1 MRPEAAVRTGRTD
14 REFAGRKNP
23 ENPENSA
30 AGRGKAGFML
40 SQTLRTFRT
49 FRIFRK
55 PRRPGLT
62 AGCGAMT
69 AGIDAPL
76 SLRGEPT
83 QGRDEP
89 ARLLRRNGVVRLP
102 AGNRTRGFMR
112 RSLKAFLAATT
123 ILSAFAAPAA
133 FAQTA
138 AEATA
143 QTEDQRLAAF
153 FEEIFQRNLKN
164 SPLFQSQLGI
174 KGPDYGKWDDFSDD
188 EAVRQNE
195 ETKADLARLR
205 AEFDVSK
212 LSEQSRVSYKIF
224 EYLGERSLR
233 GFPWRFHGYAF
244 STQQNPVTFPA
255 TFLQNIHRVDD
266 VSDAEAYVSRLN
278 GLGLAMDQFI
288 AGMETAAA
296 KGIVPTSFSF
306 DPVLTDARNVIK
318 GAPYDQSGADSAIWA
333 DFKGKVEKLNASPA
347 VKKKLLADGEKALT
361 GVVRPGIEK
370 FIARVESLRP
380 KSVGPNGVWALPDG
394 EAYYKSQIDF
404 WTSEKDL
411 SADAIHKL
419 GLAEVKRIRGEM
431 KKIMKEV
438 GFKGDLPAFFE
449 HLRTD
454 PNNFFPDTEE
464 GRQAYLDQ
472 SKAYID
478 SIYADVGNYFNILP
492 KAPLEVR
499 RVEAWREETA
509 PIAFYNQPTPDG
521 SRPGIYYVNLKNMAE
536 KQKHEMETVAYHEG
550 APGHHFQIAIQQEL
564 EGVPTF
570 QKFAFFGA
578 YIEGWGLYAERLA
591 KEEGRFT
598 DPMQDFGRLQNE
610 MLRAARLVVDTGAH
624 SKKWTREQMI
634 KYMLDNNP
642 MTEAEATK
650 EVERYIDNPAQALS
664 YKVGMIK
671 ILTLRD
677 KAKKALGAKF
687 DIRDF
692 HDTVLKNGAVPL
704 PILEELVDAYIAAKK
719 NAA

>member
-1 MRPEAAVRTGRTD
+1 
-14 REFAGRKNP
+14 
-23 ENPENSA
+23 
-30 AGRGKAGFML
+30 
-40 SQTLRTFRT
+40 
-49 FRIFRK
+49 
-55 PRRPGLT
+55 
-62 AGCGAMT
+62 
-69 AGIDAPL
+69 
-76 SLRGEPT
+76 
-83 QGRDEP
+83 
-89 ARLLRRNGVVRLP
+89 
-102 AGNRTRGFMR
+102 MR
-112 RSLKAFLAATT
+112 RSVKALLAATT
-123 ILSAFAAPAA
+123 VLTAFAGAPAL
-133 FAQTA
+133 AQVA
-138 AEATA
+138 AAQA
-143 QTEDQRLAAF
+143 PVQTEDQRLAAF

-164 SPLFQSQLGI
+164 SPLFQSQLGM
-174 KGPDYGKWDDFSDD
+174 KGPDYGKWDDFSDA
-188 EAVRQNE
+188 EAVRQNG
-195 ETKADLARLR
+195 ETKGDLARLR
-205 AEFDVSK
+205 AEFDYEK

-244 STQQNPVTFPA
+244 STQSNPVTFPA

-288 AGMETAAA
+288 ESMETAAA
-296 KGIVPTSFSF
+296 KGVVPTSFSF
-306 DPVLTDARNVIK
+306 DPVITDAKNVIK
-318 GAPYDQSGADSAIWA
+318 GAPYDQSGEDSAIWA
-333 DFKGKVEKLNASPA
+333 DFKSKVEKLSASPA
-347 VKKKLLADGEKALT
+347 VKKKLIADGEKALT
-361 GVVRPGIEK
+361 GVVRPSVEK
-370 FIARVESLRP
+370 FIAKVEGLRA

-404 WTSEKDL
+404 WTSEADL
-411 SADAIHKL
+411 TADEIHKL

-431 KKIMKEV
+431 KKIMKQV
-438 GFKGDLPAFFE
+438 GFKGDLPAFFQY
-449 HLRTD
+449 LRTNPD
-454 PNNFFPDTEE
+454 NFFPNTDE

-478 SIYADVGNYFNILP
+478 AIYADVGKYFNILP

-499 RVEAWREETA
+499 RVEEWREETA

-521 SRPGIYYVNLKNMAE
+521 SRPGIYYVNLKNMAD

-578 YIEGWGLYAERLA
+578 YIEGWGLYSERLA
-591 KEEGRFT
+591 KEQGRFT

-610 MLRAARLVVDTGAH
+610 MLRACRLVVDTGAH

-642 MTEAEATK
+642 TTEAEATK

-671 ILTLRD
+671 ILDLRE

-704 PILEELVDAYIAAKK
+704 PILEELVDGYIAARK
-719 NAA
+719 AA